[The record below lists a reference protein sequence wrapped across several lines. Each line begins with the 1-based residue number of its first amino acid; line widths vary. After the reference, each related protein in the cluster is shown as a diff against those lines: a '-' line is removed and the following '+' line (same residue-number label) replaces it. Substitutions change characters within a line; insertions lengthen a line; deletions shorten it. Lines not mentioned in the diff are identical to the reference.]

1 MKSRP
6 TGPTGS
12 LLAQGLRYNPFL
24 SGVPVESL
32 FVDPRSESFLFRL
45 ERLIESGGFAL
56 VTGDPGVGKSTLLRL
71 AQSRLEALREVSVAV
86 LTRPQSALADF
97 YRELGDLFGI
107 TLSVSNRWGGF
118 KALRER
124 WRAHIASTLIRPVIF
139 IDEAQNASPDIL
151 EELRVLSSDELDS
164 RALLTVVLSG
174 DLRLAERLK
183 RVDLVPLAS
192 RVRVRVHLEPST
204 REELVAL
211 LAHLLQKSGAPQ
223 LMTQELLEL
232 LADHAA
238 GNRRALMLL
247 SQELLEHAASED
259 LAVIDEKVF
268 FDVMGDAS
276 GRRRTGDSRTKSKGR
291 G

>member
-1 MKSRP
+1 MKTRRMG
-6 TGPTGS
+6 TTGS
-12 LLAQGLRYNPFL
+12 LPAQGLRYNPFL
-24 SGVPVESL
+24 AGVPVESL
-32 FVDPRSESFLFRL
+32 FVDARTESFLFRV

-71 AQSRLEALREVSVAV
+71 AQARLEALRDVSVGV

-107 TLSVSNRWGGF
+107 SLSVSNRWGGF

-124 WRAHIASTLIRPVIF
+124 WRAHISSTLSRPVIF
-139 IDEAQNASPDIL
+139 IDEAQNASAEIL

-164 RALLTVVLSG
+164 RALLTVLLSG
-174 DLRLAERLK
+174 DARLAERLK

-192 RVRVRVHLEPST
+192 RVRVRVHLEPSA
-204 REELVAL
+204 REELVQL
-211 LAHLLQKSGAPQ
+211 LAHLLRESGAPQ

-232 LADHAA
+232 LADHCA

-247 SQELLEHAASED
+247 AQDLLEHAAAEE
-259 LAVIDEKVF
+259 LAVIDEKIF
-268 FDVMGDAS
+268 FEVMGEP
-276 GRRRTGDSRTKSKGR
+276 GRRRASKGAAKSKGR